1 LYAFADNRDDG
12 TVFLTDSWSDIEKHY
27 DGDSWNDTGKNLYGS
42 LKQLN
47 LAKRRNRNLKILL
60 SIGGW
65 TYTNTNKHFDGPI
78 STPQGR
84 KRFADSCIELIKD
97 LGFDGIDLDWEYPQ
111 NTEQG
116 EQLLLLIQEIR
127 KAMDEYSTT
136 LSQGGYGQGSPHFI
150 ISIAAP
156 AGKSNYQNLP
166 LGRLGSAL
174 DFINLMGYD
183 FAGGWDNAAG
193 HQANLLPSNS
203 CPECTPFNIH
213 SVIDD
218 YVVAGVPPEK
228 IVLGMPLYGRAFTN
242 TDGLGKPFSG
252 TGEGSWENGVW
263 DYKALPR
270 PGAIEYYDAAARASY
285 SYDPN
290 SKTLISYGM

>member
-1 LYAFADNRDDG
+1 
-12 TVFLTDSWSDIEKHY
+12 
-27 DGDSWNDTGKNLYGS
+27 
-42 LKQLN
+42 LN
-47 LAKRRNRNLKILL
+47 LAKRRNRNLKVLL

-65 TYTNTNKHFDGPI
+65 TYTNTNKHFDGPA

-84 KRFADSCIELIKD
+84 KRFADSCVELIKD

-111 NTEQG
+111 NTDQG

-127 KAMDEYSTT
+127 KAMNEYENT
-136 LSQGGYGQGSPHFI
+136 LSQGGYGDKPHFI

-166 LGRLGSAL
+166 LGKLGAEL

-183 FAGGWDNAAG
+183 FAGGWDNYAG
-193 HQANLLPSNS
+193 HQANLLASAS

-218 YVVAGVPPEK
+218 YIVAGVPPEK

-242 TDGLGKPFSG
+242 TDGLGKPFQG

-263 DYKALPR
+263 DYKALPK
-270 PGAIEYYDAAARASY
+270 PGATEYYDSTARASY
-285 SYDPN
+285 SYDP
-290 SKTLISYGM
+290 SSRTLITYGK